1 MQEQTDIRVFIADD
15 HEETVQKMSEFIN
28 AAAGMKVVGTAA
40 DGNAVCK
47 YFEQGNNG
55 VDVALIDIGMPEMN
69 GLKAAGK
76 IKSVCK
82 SSLKIIIITGLDGVF
97 FPAEAIRNH
106 ADGFVAKSRHKD
118 EITDAIFRVNKGE
131 IVILPDPND
140 PEQLTDIPNRLP
152 ELSPKER
159 QVLCL
164 VVDGFIAK
172 EIADKVGISEA
183 YAERIR
189 NTVMH
194 KLGAKN
200 SAHLGTIAA
209 KYGLCRER
217 SV

>member
-15 HEETVQKMSEFIN
+15 HELTIQKLSEIIN
-28 AAAGMKVVGTAA
+28 TTKGMKVVGTAA
-40 DGNAVCK
+40 DGNAVWQ
-47 YFEQGNNG
+47 YFANGNHG

-69 GLKAAGK
+69 GLRATGL
-76 IKSVCK
+76 IKSICNDH
-82 SSLKIIIITGLDGVF
+82 LKIIVITGLDGVF
-97 FPAEAIRNH
+97 FPAEAIRNR
-106 ADGFVAKSRHKD
+106 ADGFVAKSRHKN
-118 EITDAIFRVNKGE
+118 EITDAIFRVHKGE
-131 IVILPDPND
+131 IVLLPDQSD
-140 PEQLTDIPNRLP
+140 PEQLTEIPNRLP

-164 VVDGFIAK
+164 VVDGFSAK
-172 EIADKVGISEA
+172 QIADKVGISEA

-209 KYGLCRER
+209 KYGLCNKH